1 MIIQHAERTVLMTAV
16 TPVSH
21 GLRVLAPVQVSGSP
35 GRVSGPPEDFSVLSE
50 KLHTGKHLGFE
61 ESSHTGYVF
70 SLKNQK
76 RGHEALLQGPT
87 C

>member
-1 MIIQHAERTVLMTAV
+1 MTAA
-16 TPVSH
+16 TPVSPR
-21 GLRVLAPVQVSGSP
+21 LRFLAPVQVSGSP
-35 GRVSGPPEDFSVLSE
+35 GRVSGPPADFSVLSE
-50 KLHTGKHLGFE
+50 KLHTGKHLCFE
-61 ESSHTGYVF
+61 ESSHTGNGF